1 MIRTKICDMLE
12 IDYPIIQAA
21 MGPFDTKDLAVGVAS
36 AGGFGMVS
44 HPVPQIEKG
53 ALSLVM
59 GGEAQQRAINSVK
72 EKMIRAV
79 VEVGRKAKGNFGV
92 NLRVAPEQPDVP
104 FLLEALITERE
115 KDPNLQKKLRMVVCS
130 AGDPTQ
136 PHLKAIQEAGMLRFH
151 TVPSVY
157 HAKKAEKSGIDGLI
171 VTGYEAGGHVAY
183 EPLHTF
189 VVVPEVVKEVNL
201 PVIGGGGVCDGKGL
215 VAMLAFGA
223 LGIYMGTRFI
233 VTKECEF
240 NNKVKDAIMNSSVKY
255 QKEAATIVTQGVFG
269 PLRHMKNRYSL
280 KLYDLTQKMKDK
292 EITVQDVWAYES
304 EGMYRAKGPE
314 GNIEDGAI
322 WAGQVALRLH
332 EQLTC
337 KELIAMIMNEAE
349 GIMKSFAK
357 NYIQ

>member
-1 MIRTKICDMLE
+1 MIKTRICEMLGVQ
-12 IDYPIIQAA
+12 YPVIQAA
-21 MGPFDTKDLAVGVAS
+21 MGPFDTKDLAVAVAS

-44 HPVPQIEKG
+44 HPVPQIKEG
-53 ALSLVM
+53 AMSLVL
-59 GGEAQQRAINSVK
+59 GGEVQQKAIDSVK
-72 EKMIRAV
+72 EKMIAAV

-92 NLRVAPEQPDVP
+92 NFRVAPEQPDVP
-104 FLLEALITERE
+104 VLLEALIEARE
-115 KDPNLQKKLRMVVCS
+115 KDPNLQKKLRMVLCS
-130 AGDPTQ
+130 AGDPMQ
-136 PHLKAIQEAGMLRFH
+136 PHLKSIQEAGMLRFH

-157 HAKKAEKSGIDGLI
+157 HAKKAEKSGVDGLI

-189 VVVPEVVKEVNL
+189 VVVPEVVREVKV

-240 NNKVKDAIMNSSVKY
+240 NDKVKEAIMNSSIRF
-255 QKEAATIVTQGVFG
+255 QKEASTIVTQGVYG
-269 PLRHMKNRYSL
+269 PLRHLKNRYSL
-280 KLYDLTQKMKDK
+280 KLYDLTQKMKNK

-304 EGMYRAKGPE
+304 DGTYRAKGPE
-314 GNIEDGAI
+314 GNVEDGAI

-332 EQLTC
+332 ELPTC
-337 KELIAMIMNEAE
+337 KELITRVMSEAE
-349 GIMKSFAK
+349 EIMKSFARV
-357 NYIQ
+357 YA